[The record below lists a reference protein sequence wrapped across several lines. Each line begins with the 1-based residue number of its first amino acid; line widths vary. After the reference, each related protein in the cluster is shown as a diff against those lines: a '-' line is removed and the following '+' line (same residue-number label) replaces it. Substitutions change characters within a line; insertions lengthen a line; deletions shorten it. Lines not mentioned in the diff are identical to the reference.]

1 MNERT
6 RLAVDIGGTFT
17 DLALEHPGGLV
28 TTKVLTTPGAPE
40 EGVMSG
46 VRSILAAARIEPSDV
61 RLVIHGT
68 TLATNAIIER
78 KGARTAFVTTD
89 GFRDV
94 LALRNESRYDQY
106 DLNIVLPEPL
116 VPRHLRLTVPERLDR
131 RGRVLLPLD
140 EKAVRELAACLEREG
155 VESIAVGFL
164 HGFVDPSHE
173 RRTAEILAERLPGVP
188 ISLSCEVSPE
198 MREWERFSTTVA
210 NAYVQPL
217 MARYLGRLEQDLR
230 EMGIAAPILMML
242 SGGNLTTIDTA
253 SRFPIRLVESGPAGG
268 AIFAASVA
276 RESGLERVLSFDM
289 GGTTA
294 KICLIDDFAP
304 QASRSFEVA
313 RVGRF
318 KKGSGLPLRIPVI
331 DMVEIGA
338 GGGSLARLDALGR
351 ISVGPE
357 SAGADPGPAC
367 YARGG
372 DRPAVTDAN
381 LLLGRYDP
389 ERFAGGSLRLDVGA
403 AETALA
409 DAVGRPLDLDAG
421 MAALGVIEMVDENM
435 ANAARVHA
443 VESGKTCEGRTLI
456 AFGGGGPVHGSRIAE
471 KIGISRV
478 LVPSGAGVGSAIGF
492 LRAPVG
498 YEVVRSL
505 YQRLGSMDL
514 DAINALLAA
523 MAEEAASV
531 VAQGSFG
538 AETAERRLAY
548 MRYVGQG
555 HEIAVPLPARPLVAA
570 DAAAIRAAYDAE
582 YTRFYDRP
590 VPGSEVEAMS
600 FAVTLATLP
609 PSQPTRRSAP
619 PAHPAEPTGTRKV
632 RDTATGATADWA
644 LFDRVSLRPGA
655 CFAGPAIVAEAET
668 STLVGAG
675 WQGSVTAEGHIELI
689 RSAEDVPAL
698 AERGRREAPLENAV
712 EADSTRSATAS
723 TQLASIQRQ
732 IMWNR
737 LIAVVEEQA
746 QTMIRTA
753 FSTTVREAGDLSA
766 GIFDLK
772 GRMLAQAVTGTP
784 GHVNSMMESVGHF
797 LAKFPV
803 ETMREGDHFI
813 TNDPWLG
820 TGHLHDLTVVSPAFR
835 EGRIVGLFANTA
847 HVIDIGGL
855 GMGPEGRSVFEE
867 GLYIPIVRCFEAG
880 RANETF
886 FDFVRAGSRLPVEL
900 EGDIYSLCA
909 CNDAGARQLV
919 RLMDEFSMDS
929 LEPLADFIF
938 ENSLR
943 ATLAEIARLPR
954 GVWRSQIRSDGYEAP
969 VTLQAAMTIRED
981 AIEVDF
987 AGTSGLSSRGI
998 NVPAA
1003 YCRAYSAFGI
1013 KVVVAPEIPNNW
1025 ASLTPF
1031 RFAIPEGSILNA
1043 PRPYPVSVRHV
1054 IGQLLPDLMMGC
1066 LHQAVP
1072 ERVAAEG
1079 SSCLW
1084 NPPLRG
1090 GGAVSG
1096 QATGN
1101 RRVLPDF
1108 EVITFNSGG
1117 TGARPERDGL
1127 DATAFPSGVRTMPVE
1142 ATENFAPI
1150 VIWRKELRPDSGGA
1164 GRTRGGLGQVMEIA
1178 GEDDLEFA
1186 CNAIFDRIANPPKGR
1201 DGGLRGAA
1209 GRVEFKS
1216 GARLRSKGFQV
1227 IPDGERLVL
1236 HLPGGGGMGD
1246 PAARDPMLVAG
1257 DVRDGLVSV
1266 GSAERDYR
1274 VALTPDGGVDEA
1286 ATARLRRS

>member
-1 MNERT
+1 
-6 RLAVDIGGTFT
+6 
-17 DLALEHPGGLV
+17 
-28 TTKVLTTPGAPE
+28 
-40 EGVMSG
+40 
-46 VRSILAAARIEPSDV
+46 
-61 RLVIHGT
+61 
-68 TLATNAIIER
+68 
-78 KGARTAFVTTD
+78 
-89 GFRDV
+89 
-94 LALRNESRYDQY
+94 LRNESRYDQY

-140 EKAVRELAACLEREG
+140 EEAVLGLAEHLERQQ

-164 HGFVDPSHE
+164 HGFVDPTHE

-188 ISLSCEVSPE
+188 ISLSSEVSPE
-198 MREWERFSTTVA
+198 MREWERFSTTAA

-217 MARYLGRLEQDLR
+217 MARYLRQLERDLR
-230 EMGIAAPILMML
+230 ETGIEAPVLMML

-253 SRFPIRLVESGPAGG
+253 CRFPIRLVESGPAGG
-268 AIFAASVA
+268 AIFSASVA

-294 KICLIDDFAP
+294 KVCLIDDFAP
-304 QASRSFEVA
+304 QASRTFEVA

-351 ISVGPE
+351 IAVGPE

-381 LLLGRYDP
+381 LVLGRYDP

-403 AETALA
+403 AESALV
-409 DAVGRPLDLDAG
+409 DAVGRPLGLHAG
-421 MAALGVIEMVDENM
+421 MAALAVIEMVDENM

-443 VESGKTCEGRTLI
+443 VESGKTCEGRVLI

-471 KIGISRV
+471 KIGIARV

-505 YQRLGSMDL
+505 YQRLGSLDL

-555 HEIAVPLPARPLVAA
+555 HEIAVPMPARPLVAA

-582 YTRFYDRP
+582 YSRVYDRP
-590 VPGSEVEAMS
+590 VPGSEVEVMS

-609 PSQPTRRSAP
+609 TSLPPRRSA
-619 PAHPAEPTGTRKV
+619 ASTYPAEPTGAREV
-632 RDTATGATADWA
+632 RDTATGAVESWA
-644 LFDRVSLRPGA
+644 LYDRGGLRPGA
-655 CFAGPAIVAEAET
+655 RFSGPAIVAEAET
-668 STLVGAG
+668 STLVGVG
-675 WQGSVTAEGHIELI
+675 WHGHITAEGHIELT
-689 RSAEDVPAL
+689 RSGEDVAAL
-698 AERGRREAPLENAV
+698 AERGRREAPPNASV
-712 EADSTRSATAS
+712 DQTEPTRSATAS
-723 TQLASIQRQ
+723 TAPTPSTQLAAIQRQ

-797 LAKFPV
+797 LSKFPV

-835 EGRIVGLFANTA
+835 RGRIVGLFANTA

-880 RANETF
+880 RPNETF
-886 FDFVRAGSRLPVEL
+886 FDFIRAGSRLPVEL

-909 CNDAGARQLV
+909 CNDAGSRQLV
-919 RLMDEFSMDS
+919 RLMDEFAMESVDA
-929 LEPLADFIF
+929 LAEFIF
-938 ENSLR
+938 ESSLR
-943 ATLAEIARLPR
+943 ATLAEIARLPK
-954 GVWRSQIRSDGYEAP
+954 GVWHAEIRSDGYEAP
-969 VTLQAAMTIRED
+969 VTLRAAMTIGAE

-998 NVPAA
+998 NVPPA
-1003 YCRAYSAFGI
+1003 YCRAYAAFGI

-1054 IGQLLPDLMMGC
+1054 VGQLLPDLMMGC

-1072 ERVAAEG
+1072 ARVAAEG

-1096 QATGN
+1096 QASGN
-1101 RRVLPDF
+1101 HRVLPDF

-1117 TGARPERDGL
+1117 TGARPGRDGL

-1164 GRTRGGLGQVMEIA
+1164 GQTRGGLGQVMEIA

-1201 DGGLRGAA
+1201 DGGLPGAA
-1209 GRVEFKS
+1209 GRVELKS
-1216 GARLRSKGFQV
+1216 GAPLRTKGFQV

-1246 PAARDPMLVAG
+1246 PATRDPSLVAS
-1257 DVRDGLVSV
+1257 DVRDGLVSK

-1274 VALTPDGGVDEA
+1274 VAITMDGAVEES
-1286 ATARLRRS
+1286 ATERLRRRS